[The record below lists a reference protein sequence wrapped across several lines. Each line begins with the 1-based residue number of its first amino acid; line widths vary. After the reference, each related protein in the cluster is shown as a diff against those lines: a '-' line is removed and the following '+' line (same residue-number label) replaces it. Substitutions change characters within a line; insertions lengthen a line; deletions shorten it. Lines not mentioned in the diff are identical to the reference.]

1 MQSSGSARLARAFG
15 RVVHVSFIV
24 FLAAIVLRAQ
34 SGTAPQAQVERLS
47 DAEFWKLIDD
57 ASERG
62 GAFHSDNFTSN
73 ETGYA
78 KVAAM
83 LAKSGPHGGAYLGV
97 GPEQNFN
104 YIAAI
109 RPTIAV
115 IFDIRQQAVMQHLL
129 FKALFELSATRAE
142 FISRLFSVPMPSSV
156 GRAAGIDAIW
166 QRFPAVPGQDLA
178 LLAANQ
184 KLVQAHLTQTRGFAL
199 SPDDLAS
206 MVYVYESFFKL
217 GPAIHYGGFKTG
229 LSTGNTNFMK
239 LTSAVDD
246 AGIPRGFLGTDEMFQ
261 FVKSLQSRNLII
273 PVQAD
278 FAGPKA
284 LRTVAEW
291 LRARDLRVSAF
302 YMSNVEQYLFNPK
315 IGAAPGGMEINGGWR
330 AFYDNVAML
339 PVDDSSVLI
348 RTPLGT
354 SAATIAQRRM
364 PDGTMQSER
373 RPITAFCPV
382 RDFLRAVSAGKV
394 LSQSDARAC
403 GR

>member
-1 MQSSGSARLARAFG
+1 MHSSRSARLAL
-15 RVVHVSFIV
+15 VVV
-24 FLAAIVLRAQ
+24 AAIVLGVQPGA
-34 SGTAPQAQVERLS
+34 APQDSAGRLS

-73 ETGYA
+73 EAGYA
-78 KVAAM
+78 TVAAM
-83 LAKSGPHGGAYLGV
+83 LHKSGPHGGAYLGV

-109 RPTIAV
+109 RPTVAI

-142 FISRLFSVPMPSSV
+142 FISRLFSVPLPS
-156 GRAAGIDAIW
+156 GLERTAGIDAIW
-166 QRFPAVPGQDLA
+166 QRFPTVAGKDAA
-178 LLAANQ
+178 LLAANLT
-184 KLVQAHLTQTRGFAL
+184 LVQTHLMQTHGFAL
-199 SPDDLAS
+199 TPEDLAS
-206 MVYVYESFFKL
+206 MAYVYESFFKL
-217 GPAIHYGGFKTG
+217 GPAIDYGGFKTG
-229 LSTGNTNFMK
+229 LSTGGTNFAK
-239 LTSAVDD
+239 LTSAADE
-246 AGIPRGFLGTDEMFQ
+246 AGVPRGFLGTDEMFQ
-261 FVKSLQSRNLII
+261 FVKSLQTRNLVI

-278 FAGPKA
+278 FGGPKA
-284 LRTVAEW
+284 LRTIGEW
-291 LRARDLRVSAF
+291 LRARDMRVSAF
-302 YMSNVEQYLFNPK
+302 YISNVEQYLFNPK

-330 AFYDNVAML
+330 AFYDNLATL

-354 SAATIAQRRM
+354 SAASLVQRRM

-373 RPITAFCPV
+373 RPITPFCPV
-382 RDFLRAVSAGKV
+382 REFLRSVSAGRV
-394 LSQSDARAC
+394 LSQNDARLC

>member
-1 MQSSGSARLARAFG
+1 MQSSGSARLAI
-15 RVVHVSFIV
+15 VVV
-24 FLAAIVLRAQ
+24 AAIVLGVQPGA
-34 SGTAPQAQVERLS
+34 APQESVARLS
-47 DAEFWKLIDD
+47 DAEFWKLVDD

-73 ETGYA
+73 EAGYA
-78 KVAAM
+78 TVAAM

-109 RPTIAV
+109 RPAVAV

-129 FKALFELSATRAE
+129 FKALFELSTTRAE
-142 FISRLFSVPMPSSV
+142 FISRLFSVPTPSDV
-156 GRAAGIDAIW
+156 ERTAAIDAIW
-166 QRFPAVPGQDLA
+166 QRFPAGAGKDKE

-184 KLVQAHLTQTRGFAL
+184 KVVQTHLMQTHGFAL
-199 SPDDLAS
+199 TPEDLAS
-206 MVYVYESFFKL
+206 MAYVYESFFKL
-217 GPAIHYGGFKTG
+217 GPAIDYGGFKTG
-229 LSTGNTNFMK
+229 LSTANTNFMK
-239 LTSAVDD
+239 LTSAMDD
-246 AGIPRGFLGTDEMFQ
+246 AGAPRGFLGTDEMFQ
-261 FVKSLQSRNLII
+261 FLKSLQSRNLIV

-284 LRTVAEW
+284 LRTIAEW

-302 YMSNVEQYLFNPK
+302 YISNVEQYLFNPK

-330 AFYDNVAML
+330 AFYDNLATL

-348 RTPLGT
+348 RTPLGAP
-354 SAATIAQRRM
+354 AASIVQRRM

-373 RPITAFCPV
+373 RPITPFCPV
-382 RDFLRAVSAGKV
+382 REFLRAVSAGKI
-394 LSQSDARAC
+394 LSQNDARLC

>member
-1 MQSSGSARLARAFG
+1 MHSSSSARLA
-15 RVVHVSFIV
+15 VVV
-24 FLAAIVLRAQ
+24 LAALVLRAQ
-34 SGTAPQAQVERLS
+34 PGTAPQDPIARLS

-78 KVAAM
+78 PIAAM

-109 RPTIAV
+109 RPAIAI

-156 GRAAGIDAIW
+156 ERTAGIDAIW
-166 QRFPAVPGQDLA
+166 QRFPTVPGQDPA
-178 LLAANQ
+178 LLAANL
-184 KLVQAHLTQTRGFAL
+184 KLVQAHLTQTHGFAL
-199 SPDDLAS
+199 SPEDLAS
-206 MVYVYESFFKL
+206 MSYVYESFFKL

-261 FVKSLQSRNLII
+261 FVKSLQTRNLVI

-278 FAGPKA
+278 FGGPKA
-284 LRTVAEW
+284 LRTIGEW

-302 YMSNVEQYLFNPK
+302 YISNVEQYLFNPK
-315 IGAAPGGMEINGGWR
+315 LAAAPGGTEINGGWR
-330 AFYDNVAML
+330 AFYDNLATL
-339 PVDDSSVLI
+339 PVHDSSILI
-348 RTPLGT
+348 RTPLGS
-354 SAATIAQRRM
+354 SASSIVSRRM
-364 PDGTMQSER
+364 PDGTFQSER
-373 RPITAFCPV
+373 RPITPFCPI
-382 RDFLRAVSAGKV
+382 RKFLRDVSAGKV
-394 LSQSDARAC
+394 LSQTDARAC

>member
-1 MQSSGSARLARAFG
+1 MQSSSSARLAIL
-15 RVVHVSFIV
+15 V
-24 FLAAIVLRAQ
+24 LAAIVLGVQPGAALQ
-34 SGTAPQAQVERLS
+34 EPVGRLT

-57 ASERG
+57 ASEPG

-78 KVAAM
+78 TVAAM

-109 RPTIAV
+109 RPAVAV
-115 IFDIRQQAVMQHLL
+115 ILDIRQQAVMQHLL
-129 FKALFELSATRAE
+129 FKALFELSATRTE
-142 FISRLFSVPMPSSV
+142 FISRLFSVPMPSGV
-156 GRAAGIDAIW
+156 DRTAGIDAIW
-166 QRFPAVPGQDLA
+166 QRFPAVPGQDPA
-178 LLAANQ
+178 WLAANQ
-184 KLVQAHLTQTRGFAL
+184 KLVQTHLRQVHGFAL
-199 SPDDLAS
+199 SSEDLAS
-206 MVYVYESFFKL
+206 LAYVYESFFKL

-239 LTSAVDD
+239 LTSAADD

-261 FVKSLQSRNLII
+261 FVKSLQARNLVI

-278 FAGPKA
+278 FGGPKA
-284 LRTVAEW
+284 LRTIAEW

-302 YMSNVEQYLFNPK
+302 YISNVEQYLFNPK
-315 IGAAPGGMEINGGWR
+315 LSVAIGGTEINGGWR
-330 AFYDNVAML
+330 AFYDNLATL
-339 PVDDSSVLI
+339 PVDDSSILI
-348 RTPLGT
+348 RTPLGS
-354 SAATIAQRRM
+354 SASTLVQRRL
-364 PDGTMQSER
+364 PDGTMQRER
-373 RPITAFCPV
+373 RPITPFCPI

-394 LSQSDARAC
+394 LSQSDARLC

>member
-1 MQSSGSARLARAFG
+1 MRSSGSARL
-15 RVVHVSFIV
+15 VVVV
-24 FLAAIVLRAQ
+24 LAAILLGVQPGA
-34 SGTAPQAQVERLS
+34 APQDSALRLS

-73 ETGYA
+73 EAGYA
-78 KVAAM
+78 AVAAM

-109 RPTIAV
+109 RPAVAV

-142 FISRLFSVPMPSSV
+142 FISRLFSVPMPAGV
-156 GRAAGIDAIW
+156 ERTAGIDAIW
-166 QRFPAVPGQDLA
+166 KRFPAVPGKDPG

-184 KLVQAHLTQTRGFAL
+184 KLVHAHLTQVHGFAL
-199 SPDDLAS
+199 SPEDLAS
-206 MVYVYESFFKL
+206 MAYVYESFFKL
-217 GPAIHYGGFKTG
+217 GPAIDYGGFKTG
-229 LSTGNTNFMK
+229 LSTGSTNFTR
-239 LTSAVDD
+239 LTSALDD
-246 AGIPRGFLGTDEMFQ
+246 MGAPRGFLGTDEMFQ
-261 FVKSLQSRNLII
+261 FVKSLQSRNLVI

-278 FAGPKA
+278 FGGPKA
-284 LRTVAEW
+284 LRTIAEW

-302 YMSNVEQYLFNPK
+302 YISNVEQYLFNPK
-315 IGAAPGGMEINGGWR
+315 LSAAIGGTEINGGWR
-330 AFYDNVAML
+330 AFYDNLATL

-348 RTPLGT
+348 RTPLGN
-354 SAATIAQRRM
+354 SASAIVQRRM

-373 RPITAFCPV
+373 RPIAPFCPI
-382 RDFLRAVSAGKV
+382 RQFLRDVSAGKV
-394 LSQSDARAC
+394 LSQSDARTC